1 MVTAS
6 NVRGIAT
13 NHIKDIITIGFEDI
27 TATMLMIFPPYH
39 LGGGQAFG
47 FVVFILSFLVN
58 CYFQELWEPWS
69 GLLGLGD

>member
-6 NVRGIAT
+6 NVGGIAT

-27 TATMLMIFPPYH
+27 TATVLMIFLPYH
-39 LGGGQAFG
+39 LGGQAFG
-47 FVVFILSFLVN
+47 LVVFILSFLAD
-58 CYFQELWEPWS
+58 CHFQELWELWS